1 MRVYLIVFVLTLLC
15 QFIPAKD
22 EKGYKIRLLF
32 TFLPL
37 FIYGAIR
44 VNYGLDYETYEK
56 IFYESHLW
64 ANYTDA
70 SEHAETGFLLL
81 NRIVPTWRLFLIV
94 TSALVCFAYG
104 VIFYYCVPS
113 KMTWLA
119 IILLFLAGD
128 KCIFFMFSGIR
139 NAIAISMMM
148 LAFPLIKNRK
158 IVLYFLVAILAMQ
171 FHTSA
176 IVFLPIAYFVGMN
189 KQMTKREA
197 VIWIVTMII
206 LQFISLNVLS
216 KQTSLFVDNYF
227 DRYSTYA
234 ENAEQLGD
242 TRTPLIRFAVAVFVC
257 VIVWFMRTN
266 KLDITEN
273 SICRLALLYSMTSLL
288 GALKMRSAQYF
299 GLFFVIG
306 TVVMYS
312 KWKPGIEKQAY
323 LTFVLLYLGYAFFNV
338 FMQGQYFSY
347 QVYESIFD

>member
-15 QFIPAKD
+15 QFIPAKN
-22 EKGYKIRLLF
+22 EKGYKTRLFL

-44 VNYGLDYETYEK
+44 VNYGLDYEEYERM
-56 IFYESHLW
+56 FYVSHMWSSL
-64 ANYTDA
+64 TDA
-70 SEHAETGFLLL
+70 SEHAETGYLFL
-81 NRIVPTWRLFLIV
+81 NRLVPTWRLFLIL
-94 TSALVCFAYG
+94 TSALVCISYG
-104 VIFYYCVPS
+104 VFFYHCISPNI
-113 KMTWLA
+113 TWLA

-139 NAIAISMMM
+139 NAIAISLMM

-197 VIWIVTMII
+197 IIWIVSMII
-206 LQFISLNVLS
+206 LQFISLNVLFE
-216 KQTSLFVDNYF
+216 QTSLFVDNYL

-242 TRTPLIRFAVAVFVC
+242 TRTPLIKFAVAVFVC

-266 KLDITEN
+266 KLETTEN
-273 SICRLALLYSMTSLL
+273 SVCRLALLYSMTGLL
-288 GALKMRSAQYF
+288 GALNMRSAQYF

-323 LTFVLLYLGYAFFNV
+323 LIFVLLYLGYAFFNV
-338 FMQGQYFSY
+338 FMQGQYFPY